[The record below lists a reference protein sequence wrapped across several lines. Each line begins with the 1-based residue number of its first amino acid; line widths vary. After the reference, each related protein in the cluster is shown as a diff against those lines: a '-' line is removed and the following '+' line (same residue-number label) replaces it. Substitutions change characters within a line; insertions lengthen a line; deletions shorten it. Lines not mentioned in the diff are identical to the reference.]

1 LAAFFTNVFAGF
13 VFRCLC
19 LLTAFL
25 AGDFVATAFLAVFL
39 VAGFF
44 AFFAFLA
51 VALTVSFFTFFALFA
66 FIAFLGFTG
75 IGPAPQFDDFLS
87 EDLTIKIG
95 E

>member
-1 LAAFFTNVFAGF
+1 LAAFFTDVFAGF

-25 AGDFVATAFLAVFL
+25 AGDFLATAFLAVFL

-66 FIAFLGFTG
+66 FLVFTG